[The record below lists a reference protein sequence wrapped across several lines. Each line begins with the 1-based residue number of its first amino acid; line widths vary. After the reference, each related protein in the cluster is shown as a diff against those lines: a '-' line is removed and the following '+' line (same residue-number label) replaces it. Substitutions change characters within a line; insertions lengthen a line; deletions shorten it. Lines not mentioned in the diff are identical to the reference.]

1 MIGCKWGALCVPS
14 APCVGSS
21 AAVLRLGGCVCVHV
35 HAYTG
40 LRRRGWFVETMHSI
54 LFHHRKGPTVQP
66 RLPRRYSGGRGYIM
80 LFSFSFEFFAAH
92 KYSLL
97 IHDLFSRMVTRFG
110 LFGEFFSWSWGG
122 WGKKWD
128 GFFLNRINI
137 FVNLR
142 LKVRYVLMEERMGKF
157 YPILEQNTWEISKFV
172 KRGHIEN
179 SIYET

>member
-1 MIGCKWGALCVPS
+1 MDVSGERYVSPVPRVWDRPRPFYGWGGV
-14 APCVGSS
+14 
-21 AAVLRLGGCVCVHV
+21 CVCVHV

-66 RLPRRYSGGRGYIM
+66 RLPRRYLGGRGYIM

-92 KYSLL
+92 KYYLL

-122 WGKKWD
+122 
-128 GFFLNRINI
+128 
-137 FVNLR
+137 
-142 LKVRYVLMEERMGKF
+142 
-157 YPILEQNTWEISKFV
+157 
-172 KRGHIEN
+172 
-179 SIYET
+179 